1 MPEDTTSPHITLN
14 PRGVPCLDGTRHRVL
29 DLVADHVAHGDRTAH
44 IVEPYPNLTLAQ
56 VHAALTDDDD
66 HQDALDTALVAS
78 EARAEPQRQRH
89 TPHPKLVAAWARQAG
104 SCGGRTWMCPPRP
117 RSRQDGADEAL
128 MW

>member
-1 MPEDTTSPHITLN
+1 MPEDTTSPHITLK

-29 DLVADHVAHGDRTAH
+29 DIVADHVAHGDRAAH
-44 IVEPYPNLTLAQ
+44 IVEPYPDLTLAQ

-78 EARAEPQRQRH
+78 DAQAEPQRQRH
-89 TPHPKLVAAWARQAG
+89 TPHPTLVAARARQAG
-104 SCGGRTWMCPPRP
+104 SCCSCRWTSTSRP
-117 RSRQDGADEAL
+117 RSRRDCEDEAS